1 MGWLVLA
8 ALSAATLFALWKTG
22 RLSRA
27 ALELTAAALSIA
39 IAGYAWQGSPD
50 MAGRPTAQAAVRLP

>member
-1 MGWLVLA
+1 MGWLSLA
-8 ALSAATLFALWKTG
+8 ALSAATLLTLWKTG
-22 RLSRA
+22 KLSRA

-50 MAGRPTAQAAVRLP
+50 MAGRPTASTSAPAE

>member
-1 MGWLVLA
+1 MGWLILA
-8 ALSAATLFALWKTG
+8 ALCATTLVMLWRSG

-27 ALELTAAALSIA
+27 ALELTAAALSLA

-50 MAGRPTAQAAVRLP
+50 MAGRSVTPQTLIK